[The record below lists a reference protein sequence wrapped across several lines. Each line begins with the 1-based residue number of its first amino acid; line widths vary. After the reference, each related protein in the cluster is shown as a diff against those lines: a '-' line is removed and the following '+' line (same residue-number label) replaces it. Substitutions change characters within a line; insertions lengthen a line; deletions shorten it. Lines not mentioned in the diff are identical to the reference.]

1 MMEYRRLGESD
12 LEVSTIGFGCWGI
25 SGGSMWGDQDEAESI
40 AALQAGLDH
49 GITFYD
55 TAEAYGDG
63 YSEEIIG
70 RALSDRRD
78 RIVLATKVSPAHLEP
93 DRLVESCEAS
103 LRRLRTDSVDLY
115 QIHWPAPPGDP
126 DAVAQTLLSLQRD
139 GKIRYAGV
147 SNFGPVDLDRYPAGL
162 FVSNQVAYSV
172 AFRAIEH
179 HLVGASVSR
188 GMSIIAYSVLLHGI
202 LAGKYRR
209 PDDIPEGRGRTRH
222 FSSTR
227 NGVRHGE
234 DGHEELL
241 FALIDEMDR
250 VANEA
255 GLTIRE
261 VAMLWVLGQDG
272 VATILAGSRTP
283 AHAAENARVADQS
296 LDPSLVERLTRASD
310 DLKQAMG
317 PNPDMWQSESR
328 VSW

>member
-1 MMEYRRLGESD
+1 MMEYRRLGESE

-40 AALQAGLDH
+40 AALQAGVDN
-49 GITFYD
+49 GINFYD
-55 TAEAYGDG
+55 TAEAYGGG

-70 RALSDRRD
+70 KALSDRRD
-78 RIVLATKVSPAHLEP
+78 RIVLATKVSPAHLDPEQ
-93 DRLVESCEAS
+93 LISSCEAS
-103 LRRLRTDSVDLY
+103 LRRLRTDHVDLY
-115 QIHWPAPPGDP
+115 QIHWPDPPGDP
-126 DAVAQTLLSLQRD
+126 DAVTETLQSLRRD

-162 FVSNQVAYSV
+162 FVSNQLAYSV

-179 HLVGASVSR
+179 HLIGASVSR
-188 GMSIIAYSVLLHGI
+188 RMSIIAYSVLLHGI
-202 LAGKYRR
+202 LTGKYRS
-209 PDDIPEGRGRTRH
+209 PEDVPEGRGRTRH
-222 FSSTR
+222 FSATR
-227 NGVRHGE
+227 DGVRHGE

-241 FALIDEMDR
+241 FALVDEMEQ
-250 VANEA
+250 VATEA

-261 VAMLWVLGQDG
+261 IAMLWVLGQDG

-283 AHAAENARVADQS
+283 AQAADNARVGEQS
-296 LDPSLVERLTRASD
+296 LDPALVERLTRASD

-317 PNPDMWQSESR
+317 PNPDMWQSKSR